1 VNVLAAWERRVG
13 IAREA
18 FMSSTQTSESPI
30 QSEAFFINAD
40 SIIAQLRAEDP
51 VHWVPGYGLWWVTRH
66 DDVRR
71 LLDDPDY
78 ATGDRR
84 AWEFYVAPP
93 EGTFS
98 RWVADHNLFS
108 MSRAEHARV
117 RRIVSAAFTPRAV
130 ARIEGQVRDV
140 IGRYAAPLHGRRG
153 VVDLFGEFT
162 NPIPNVVISRI
173 TGVPPAGDDE
183 ARFRELAQTT
193 IQGFLAFGDAE
204 LQRKGE
210 AAFLELSAW
219 VRAMVAE
226 RRRAPRDDLL
236 SDLLQ
241 AQSAGD
247 TPVTDDEI
255 VILVAGLIGAGS
267 ETTALGG
274 LVAIITLLQHP
285 DAFARLRYDRA
296 LLPKAL
302 NEIVRFGFGGPGALP
317 RYAVRDFELR
327 GKQIRKGQMLMLS
340 FGGANRDPAVYDD
353 PDRLDLDRDPQD
365 LLSFGHGTHFCLGA
379 HLARQEM
386 RCMLD
391 AALDF
396 MPPGSR
402 LREDLMQ
409 FTPMGFMRRPVNL
422 PVEFD
427 V

>member
-1 VNVLAAWERRVG
+1 MNAASD
-13 IAREA
+13 
-18 FMSSTQTSESPI
+18 MSESPI
-30 QSEAFFINAD
+30 QSEAFAFD
-40 SIIAQLRAEDP
+40 PYPIIARLREEDP
-51 VHWVPGYGLWWVTRH
+51 VHWVPGFGFWWVTRH
-66 DDVRR
+66 DDIRR
-71 LLDDPDY
+71 LLDDPDN

-98 RWVADHNLFS
+98 RWVADHNLFAL
-108 MSRAEHARV
+108 SRAEHARV

-130 ARIEGQVRDV
+130 ARIEGQVREV
-140 IGRYAAPLHGRRG
+140 IARYAAPLHGRCG
-153 VVDLFGEFT
+153 VVDLLGEFT

-193 IQGFLAFGDAE
+193 IQGFISFGDGE

-210 AAFLELSAW
+210 AAFLELSDW
-219 VRAMVAE
+219 VRAMVQE
-226 RRRAPRDDLL
+226 RRSAPRDDLL

-247 TPVTDDEI
+247 APITEDEI
-255 VILVAGLIGAGS
+255 VMLVAGLIGAGS
-267 ETTALGG
+267 ETTAMGG

-285 DAFARLRYDRA
+285 GAWAGLRAARER
-296 LLPKAL
+296 LPKAL

-317 RYAVRDFELR
+317 RFAVRDFELR
-327 GKQIRKGQMLMLS
+327 GRHIRKGQMLMLS
-340 FGGANRDPAVYDD
+340 FGGANRDPAVYPD
-353 PDRLDLDRDPQD
+353 PDRLDLDRDPTD

-402 LREDLMQ
+402 LREDLMR

-422 PVEFD
+422 PVEFQAETGE
-427 V
+427 VTQT